1 MALGFLVLMLGL
13 LAGELAARWLGLPL
27 PGAVVGMA
35 LLAGLLGLS
44 RRSWDSL
51 EDASAALLRY
61 MPLLF
66 VPAGVGVVQFAG
78 ALRAAWLPVSS
89 VLLFGTLLSMAV
101 TALTLRACLALQ
113 ARGRAKDA
121 P

>member
-1 MALGFLVLMLGL
+1 MPLGLLALLLAL
-13 LAGELAARWLGLPL
+13 LAGELASRLLGLPL

-35 LLAGLLGLS
+35 LLAALLS
-44 RRSWDSL
+44 VTRRRWVPLD
-51 EDASAALLRY
+51 DASSALLKH

-66 VPAGVGVVQFAG
+66 VPAGVGVLQFASD
-78 ALRAAWLPVSS
+78 LRAAWLPVVC

-113 ARGRAKDA
+113 ARGRAKG
-121 P
+121 PP